1 MSFLRPSTPRSTL
14 RTTPCFALQALSAA
28 ALTCAATSGWAAPVE
43 GPADM
48 RFYDAPAALTGQHG
62 DLIAYRKTAVD
73 LGTGAPATQAWT
85 VKYQSTDSRG
95 AANVVTG
102 TVIVPTTAWTGGGER
117 PVVSYAVGTHGL
129 AQRCAPSLQL
139 TQGKDYE
146 AANIA
151 AALKAGYAVLVSDYQ
166 GYTNGATPTYLA
178 GVSQGNAVLDIVRAA
193 TQVPSS
199 GITSA
204 ARVAIWGYSQGGQ
217 SAAWAAQRHAT
228 YAPGVKLTA
237 VAAGGVPAD
246 FPVTARY
253 LDGNTGASFLLG
265 GVVGLAEQYPEA
277 IPLSTLANADGQ
289 ATIERGKQQCVFEAL
304 FDLQN
309 DRLAQYTVGNQ
320 SLDQL
325 LAAKPEINAVVQ
337 AQNLGGEK
345 VSVPLYQ
352 YHGKADEFIPL
363 AQTVALKKRYCSRF
377 SNVTFDTYPSEH
389 IATQFQAAPYVLSW
403 LGDRFAGK
411 TTLGTCLTLNA
422 EPKSTAF
429 PPGGNLVVALDKWPL
444 TASVGL
450 KTLGQTV
457 NLPEASTFTAEADVT
472 QTRLSGTLN
481 VPNFKQTISI
491 VGLPVSVGLQITP
504 VGTTTGT
511 VSLDTQGQLKIRG
524 NAQANITITSVL
536 GIPFGECKTEK
547 PVDFPLTFDGPVSS
561 LGNGG
566 LTFQGTTSFPMIK
579 GCFISGILS
588 ALMSGSG
595 QTYSFTV
602 TPPAPVRY

>member
-1 MSFLRPSTPRSTL
+1 MQTVPRFVLR
-14 RTTPCFALQALSAA
+14 ALPLA
-28 ALTCAATSGWAAPVE
+28 ALACALGTASAAPVE

-62 DLIAYRKTAVD
+62 DLISYRGTTVE
-73 LGTGAPATQAWT
+73 LGAGSPTTKAWN
-85 VKYQSTDSRG
+85 VMYQSTDSRG

-102 TVIVPTTAWTGGGER
+102 TVIVPTTPWTGGGER
-117 PVVSYAVGTHGL
+117 PVISYAVGTHGL

-139 TQGKDYE
+139 SQGKDYE
-146 AANIA
+146 AANIS

-193 TQVPSS
+193 TQVPLS
-199 GITSA
+199 GITSSA
-204 ARVAIWGYSQGGQ
+204 KVAIWGYSQGGQ
-217 SAAWAAQRHAT
+217 SAAWAAQRQAA

-246 FPVTARY
+246 FPTTARY
-253 LDGNTGASFLLG
+253 LDGSTGASFLLG
-265 GVVGLAEQYPEA
+265 GVIGLAQQYPDA
-277 IPLSTLANADGQ
+277 IPLSTLANAEGQ
-289 ATIERGKQQCVFEAL
+289 ATIARGKQQCVFEAL

-309 DRLAQYTVGNQ
+309 DKLSQYTVGNQ

-337 AQNLGGEK
+337 AQNLGADK

-363 AQTVALKKRYCSRF
+363 AQTVALKKKYCGKF

-403 LGDRFAGK
+403 LADRFAGK
-411 TTLGTCLTLNA
+411 FSSGSCLTFNA

-429 PPGGNLVVALDKWPL
+429 PPGGNLVVGLDKWPL

-457 NLPEASTFTAEADVT
+457 NLPKESTFTAEADVT
-472 QTRLSGTLN
+472 QPRLSGTLN
-481 VPNFKQTISI
+481 VPNFKQTIKVI
-491 VGLPVSVGLQITP
+491 GLPISVGLQITP
-504 VGTTTGT
+504 VGSATGT
-511 VSLDTQGQLKIRG
+511 VNLDTEGKLKIRG

-547 PVDFPLTFDGPVSS
+547 PVDFPLVFDGPVSS

-566 LTFQGTTSFPMIK
+566 LSFQGTTTFPPIK
-579 GCFISGILS
+579 GCFISAILS
-588 ALMSGSG
+588 SLMSGSG

-602 TPPAPVRY
+602 APPAPVRY

>member
-1 MSFLRPSTPRSTL
+1 MKTVRFVLR
-14 RTTPCFALQALSAA
+14 ALPLA
-28 ALTCAATSGWAAPVE
+28 ALACALGTASAAPVE

-48 RFYDAPAALTGQHG
+48 RFYDAPASLAGQHG
-62 DLIAYRKTAVD
+62 DLISYRGTTVN
-73 LGTGAPATQAWT
+73 LGAGSPTTKAWN
-85 VKYQSTDSRG
+85 VLYQSTDSRG

-102 TVIVPTTAWTGGGER
+102 TVIVPTTPWTGGGER
-117 PVVSYAVGTHGL
+117 PVISYAVGTHGL

-139 TQGKDYE
+139 SQGKDYE
-146 AANIA
+146 AANIS

-166 GYTNGATPTYLA
+166 GYTNGAVPTYLA
-178 GVSQGNAVLDIVRAA
+178 GASQGNAVLDIVRAA
-193 TQVPSS
+193 TQVPLS
-199 GITSA
+199 GITSSA
-204 ARVAIWGYSQGGQ
+204 KVAIWGYSQGGQ
-217 SAAWAAQRHAT
+217 SAAWAAQRQAA

-246 FPVTARY
+246 FPTTARY
-253 LDGNTGASFLLG
+253 LDGSTGASFLLG
-265 GVVGLAEQYPEA
+265 GVVGLAQQYPDA

-289 ATIERGKQQCVFEAL
+289 ATIARGKQQCVFESL

-309 DRLAQYTVGNQ
+309 DKLSQYTVGNQ

-337 AQNLGGEK
+337 AQNLGADK

-363 AQTVALKKRYCSRF
+363 AQTVALKKKYCGKF

-403 LGDRFAGK
+403 LADRFAGK

-422 EPKSTAF
+422 EPKSTAY
-429 PPGGNLVVALDKWPL
+429 PPGGNLVVGLDKWPL
-444 TASVGL
+444 TATVGL

-457 NLPEASTFTAEADVT
+457 TLPKDSTFTAEADVT
-472 QTRLSGTLN
+472 QPRLSGTLN
-481 VPNFKQTISI
+481 VPAFKQTISI
-491 VGLPVSVGLQITP
+491 IGLPISVGLQITP
-504 VGTTTGT
+504 VGAATGT
-511 VSLDTQGQLKIRG
+511 VNLDTEGQLKIRG

-547 PVDFPLTFDGPVSS
+547 PVDFPLVFDGPVSS

-566 LTFQGTTSFPMIK
+566 LTFQGTTTFPTIK
-579 GCFISGILS
+579 GCMISAILS
-588 ALMSGSG
+588 AMMSGSG

-602 TPPAPVRY
+602 APPAPVRY

>member
-1 MSFLRPSTPRSTL
+1 MKTVRFVLR
-14 RTTPCFALQALSAA
+14 ALPLA
-28 ALTCAATSGWAAPVE
+28 ALACTLGTASAAPVE

-48 RFYDAPAALTGQHG
+48 RFYDAPASLAGQHG
-62 DLIAYRKTAVD
+62 DLISYRGTTVN
-73 LGTGAPATQAWT
+73 LGAGSPATKAWN
-85 VKYQSTDSRG
+85 VLYQSTDSRG

-102 TVIVPTTAWTGGGER
+102 TVIVPTAAWTGGGER

-139 TQGKDYE
+139 NQGKDYE
-146 AANIA
+146 SANIS

-166 GYTNGATPTYLA
+166 GYTNGAVPTYLA
-178 GVSQGNAVLDIVRAA
+178 GASQGNAVLDIVRAA
-193 TQVPSS
+193 TQVPLS
-199 GITSA
+199 GITSSA
-204 ARVAIWGYSQGGQ
+204 KVAIWGYSQGGQ
-217 SAAWAAQRHAT
+217 SAAWAAQRQAA

-246 FPVTARY
+246 FPTTARY
-253 LDGNTGASFLLG
+253 LDGSTGASFLLG
-265 GVVGLAEQYPEA
+265 GVVGLAQQYPEA

-289 ATIERGKQQCVFEAL
+289 ATIARGKQQCVFESL

-309 DRLAQYTVGNQ
+309 DKLSQYTVGNQ

-337 AQNLGGEK
+337 AQNLGADK

-363 AQTVALKKRYCSRF
+363 AQTVALKKKYCGKF

-403 LGDRFAGK
+403 LADRFAGK

-422 EPKSTAF
+422 EPKSTAY
-429 PPGGNLVVALDKWPL
+429 PPGGNLVVGLDKWPL

-457 NLPEASTFTAEADVT
+457 NLPTTSTFTAEADVT
-472 QTRLSGTLN
+472 QPRLSGTLN
-481 VPNFKQTISI
+481 VPAFKQTISI
-491 VGLPVSVGLQITP
+491 IGLPISVGLQITP
-504 VGTTTGT
+504 VGNATGT
-511 VSLDTQGQLKIRG
+511 VNLDTEGQLKIRG

-547 PVDFPLTFDGPVSS
+547 PVDFPLVFDGPVSS

-566 LTFQGTTSFPMIK
+566 LTFQGTTTFPTIK
-579 GCFISGILS
+579 GCMISAILS
-588 ALMSGSG
+588 AMMSGSG

-602 TPPAPVRY
+602 APPAPVRY